1 MSLDLFCNIEIL
13 GSELGNMKATCK
25 HQSNLPC
32 IKVQAAAAA
41 AGGAVI
47 VQVFFDTL

>member
-32 IKVQAAAAA
+32 IKVQAAAA
-41 AGGAVI
+41 GGAVI